1 MDFNFI
7 NVGFGSYVS
16 ASKVVAIVD
25 AHSAPVKRLIQSAF
39 EQRVVI
45 DATYG
50 RKNRSVIVAESGHI
64 VLSYLQQ
71 ETISRR
77 AEKK

>member
-7 NVGFGSYVS
+7 NVGLGSYVT
-16 ASKVVAIVD
+16 ADKVVAIVGV
-25 AHSAPVKRLIQSAF
+25 HSAPVKRLIQSAY
-39 EQRVVI
+39 EQGVVI

-50 RKNRSVIVAESGHI
+50 RKNRTVIVADSGHI
-64 VLSYLQQ
+64 VLSCLRQ

-77 AEKK
+77 VGKR

>member
-16 ASKVVAIVD
+16 AAKVVAIVGV
-25 AHSAPVKRLIQSAF
+25 HSAPVKRLIQSAY
-39 EQRVVI
+39 EQGVVI

-50 RKNRSVIVAESGHI
+50 
-64 VLSYLQQ
+64 
-71 ETISRR
+71 
-77 AEKK
+77 